1 MLGPYVL
8 LKASPGRPVPRNSEP
23 RVAAHISKVNEKETS
38 KPNLTL
44 TLNSNAIAFYFCLLS
59 FSSLFLSLF
68 LYYLRQLPL
77 QSP

>member
-44 TLNSNAIAFYFCLLS
+44 TLNSNAIAFYFCHKNTMS
-59 FSSLFLSLF
+59 
-68 LYYLRQLPL
+68 
-77 QSP
+77 